1 MTGKAS
7 PNKRR
12 QKKMSDCAYSAL
24 LPFVTLLKG
33 RKEGKKEGRKVL
45 RTFDV
50 LDVQR
55 RQIDISVGWSP

>member
-33 RKEGKKEGRKVL
+33 RKEGRKVL